1 MNKKEFNAWIESRL
15 DSFAQ
20 VLPNKKR
27 PWEGMNG
34 ELTTKKLFI
43 HWLHM
48 TMSAISS
55 SPAIP

>member
-1 MNKKEFNAWIESRL
+1 MDKKEFNAWIESRL

-34 ELTTKKLFI
+34 ELTTKKSYLFTGYI
-43 HWLHM
+43 
-48 TMSAISS
+48 
-55 SPAIP
+55 